1 MEFKLLKSF
10 VTVAHTE
17 SFSKAAEIL
26 NYAQS
31 SISEQI
37 KKLESQL
44 GTILFERLG
53 NHIRLT
59 KDGKIFL
66 SYAEKILSLC
76 DEAVANLSSSSP
88 QIIKGELRIAIT
100 ETLCFYSLPEL
111 LRDYHRLYPHVDI
124 KIKMGNCY
132 DFPSWIKKNIIDIA
146 FVLDDKKDNP
156 DIVSEILFNEPLV
169 LVVSKHHNLANRKTI
184 SPYSLKNENFILTQ
198 RGSKYRSLFENYLMD
213 IDIFPSSLLEFEST
227 EAIKHFVINGLGI
240 SFLPR
245 SAVEKE
251 LISGDLHEISLQNKS
266 FTIPAQVLY
275 HNNKWISPALQALL
289 DLTHDLVKSTK

>member
-10 VTVAHTE
+10 VTIAHTE

-37 KKLESQL
+37 KKLEYEL

-59 KDGKIFL
+59 KDGEVFL
-66 SYAEKILSLC
+66 SYAEKILNLC
-76 DEAVANLSSSSP
+76 DEAVSNLSPSSP
-88 QIIKGELRIAIT
+88 RIIKGELRIAIT
-100 ETLCFYSLPEL
+100 ETLCFYSLPKL
-111 LRDYHRLYPHVDI
+111 LKDYHTLYPNVDI

-132 DFPSWIKKNIIDIA
+132 DFPSWIRKNIIDIA
-146 FVLDDKKDNP
+146 FVLDNENNYQ
-156 DIVSEILFNEPLV
+156 DIVSEILFNEPLT
-169 LVVSKHHNLANRKTI
+169 LVVSKNHRLSNRKTI
-184 SPYSLKNENFILTQ
+184 SPYNLKNEKLILTQ
-198 RGSKYRSLFENYLMD
+198 KGSKYRSIFENYLLD
-213 IDIFPSSLLEFEST
+213 KNIFPSSLLEFEST
-227 EAIKHFVINGLGI
+227 EAIKYFVINGLGI

-245 SAVEKE
+245 STIEKE
-251 LISGDLHEISLQNKS
+251 LLNGELYDISLQDKS
-266 FTIPAQVLY
+266 FSIPAQVLY

-289 DLTHDLVKSTK
+289 DLTHKLIKNTK

>member
-1 MEFKLLKSF
+1 MDFKLLKSF
-10 VTVAHTE
+10 ITIAHTE

-37 KKLESQL
+37 KKLENQL
-44 GTILFERLG
+44 GTVLFERLG
-53 NHIRLT
+53 SRIRLT
-59 KDGKIFL
+59 KDGRIFL
-66 SYAEKILSLC
+66 SYAEKILNLY
-76 DEAVANLSSSSP
+76 DEAVANLSPSSP

-111 LRDYHRLYPHVDI
+111 LRDYHKLYPHVDI

-132 DFPSWIKKNIIDIA
+132 DFPSWIRKNIIDIA
-146 FVLDDKKDNP
+146 FVLDDKVDNQ

-169 LVVSKHHNLANRKTI
+169 LVVSKHHSLATKKTI
-184 SPYSLKNENFILTQ
+184 SPNSLKNENLILTQ
-198 RGSKYRSLFENYLMD
+198 KGSKYRSLFESYLVGL
-213 IDIFPSSLLEFEST
+213 DIFPSSLLEFEST

-245 SAVEKE
+245 STIKKE
-251 LISGDLHEISLQNKS
+251 LLNGDLHEISLQDTS

-289 DLTHDLVKSTK
+289 DLTHNLVKNTK

>member
-10 VTVAHTE
+10 VTVAHSE

-37 KKLESQL
+37 KKLENQL

-59 KDGKIFL
+59 KDGEIFL
-66 SYAEKILSLC
+66 SYAEKILNLC
-76 DEAVANLSSSSP
+76 DEAVASLSSSSP
-88 QIIKGELRIAIT
+88 QIISGELRIAIT
-100 ETLCFYSLPEL
+100 ETLCFYNLPRL
-111 LRDYHRLYPHVDI
+111 FRDYHTLYPNVDI

-132 DFPSWIKKNIIDIA
+132 NFPSWIRKNMIDIA
-146 FVLDDKKDNP
+146 FVLDNKTNTQDL
-156 DIVSEILFNEPLV
+156 VSEILFNEPLI
-169 LVVSKHHNLANRKTI
+169 LVTSKHHSLANEKII
-184 SPYSLKNENFILTQ
+184 SPCSLRNERLILTQ
-198 RGSKYRSLFENYLMD
+198 KGSEYRALFENYLMD
-213 IDIFPSSLLEFEST
+213 MDIFPSSLLEFESV
-227 EAIKHFVINGLGI
+227 EAIKHFVLNNLGI

-245 SAVEKE
+245 STVEKE
-251 LISGDLHEISLQNKS
+251 LLNGDLHEISLKDKS
-266 FTIPAQVLY
+266 FSIPAQVLY

-289 DLTHDLVKSTK
+289 NLTHNQIKDDK

>member
-10 VTVAHTE
+10 VAIAHTE

-31 SISEQI
+31 SVSEQI

-53 NHIRLT
+53 NRIRLT
-59 KDGKIFL
+59 KDGEIFL
-66 SYAEKILSLC
+66 SYAKRILNLY
-76 DEAVANLSSSSP
+76 DEAVSNLSSSSP

-100 ETLCFYSLPEL
+100 ETLCFYSLPKL
-111 LRDYHRLYPHVDI
+111 LRDYHKLYPHVDI

-132 DFPSWIKKNIIDIA
+132 DFPSWIRKNIIDIA
-146 FVLDDKKDNP
+146 FVLDDKIDNQ

-169 LVVSKHHNLANRKTI
+169 LVVSKDHNLATTKTI
-184 SPYSLKNENFILTQ
+184 SPNNLKNENLILTQ
-198 RGSKYRSLFENYLMD
+198 KGSKYRNLFENYLMD
-213 IDIFPSSLLEFEST
+213 NDIFPSSLLEFEST
-227 EAIKHFVINGLGI
+227 EAIKQFVLNGLGI
-240 SFLPR
+240 SFLPH
-245 SAVEKE
+245 STIEKE
-251 LISGDLHEISLQNKS
+251 LINGDLHEISLQDKS

-289 DLTHDLVKSTK
+289 DLTHKLIKNT

>member
-169 LVVSKHHNLANRKTI
+169 LVISKHHSLANTKTI

-213 IDIFPSSLLEFEST
+213 VDIFPSSLLEFEST